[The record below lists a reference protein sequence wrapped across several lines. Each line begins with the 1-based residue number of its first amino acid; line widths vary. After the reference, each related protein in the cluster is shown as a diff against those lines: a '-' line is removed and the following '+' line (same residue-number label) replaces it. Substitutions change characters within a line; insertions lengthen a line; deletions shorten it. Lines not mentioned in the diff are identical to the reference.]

1 MRHSQYAGMRFIVKT
16 DFRLSGRPYTKGDE
30 FDWSRLPMSNRT
42 ISILIRKGHI
52 EEFVE
57 KPKPAPKK
65 KKAASKPKAAPKAD
79 LPKEEDK

>member
-1 MRHSQYAGMRFIVKT
+1 MRHSQYAGKRFIVKI
-16 DFRLSGRPYTKGDE
+16 DFRLSGRPYAKGDE
-30 FDWSRLPMSNRT
+30 FNWSRLPMSNRT
-42 ISILIRKGHI
+42 ISILIRRGHI

-57 KPKPAPKK
+57 KPKPAPK